1 MGLGGDDSSPV
12 SLKAE
17 FTAPQNGK
25 PGRLFITATITPGWH
40 IYSLNQGGDSLIPTK
55 IEVTP
60 SDKFKL
66 TGQFVSSPPPKIEQ
80 MPQAFPGLDIE
91 THSDTVTWQVPIELK
106 AGVDPAKLTIE
117 GIVSYQACMTMCIPP
132 QDASFTAKLGPGVD
146 IPLDSTDVN
155 PLPSNEA
162 NQNITEN
169 ATQAHVNPPQT
180 TETPQSPA
188 NENLLQWHTYSADTL
203 KKLVGPNFDV
213 NLMKAN
219 LKDQQTDSLG
229 WILIFGFL
237 GGLILNVMPC
247 VLPVIGLKIL
257 SFVEQSGHNRWNAFS
272 LNIWYS
278 AGLISVFLLLASLA
292 VFARLGWGEL
302 FQYPEFNVVLT
313 SVVFAMGL
321 SFLGVWEIPIPGFV
335 SSGKTADLSTR
346 EGAAGAFAKGVIT
359 TILATPCTGPFMGTA
374 IAWAVGQSPLVT
386 YLVFF
391 SVGLGMASPYLLI
404 GAFPELIRFLPK
416 PGEWMDTF
424 KQIMGFV
431 LLATVVYIFTFMDVV
446 YIVPCFGLL
455 IACWVGCWWIGRTPI
470 YASLGTRAFSWLVAI
485 GIVCIGW
492 VMLFTGLNVISKGK
506 IPFDSLLGV
515 MASRMADR
523 YELKSTQQTTFT
535 FDKSTGARTVLVD
548 FTADWCLT
556 CKTFEATVLN
566 TEPVQKK
573 IEENG
578 VVLLKADCTNIKKE
592 SDATKMLRDLGSG
605 GLPTIAIFPAK
616 NPNAVIVFQGAYRQ
630 SALLQALNDAGPSL
644 SVKKSDGTKDS
655 SESAKEKTVIPNL
668 P

>member
-1 MGLGGDDSSPV
+1 L
-12 SLKAE
+12 
-17 FTAPQNGK
+17 
-25 PGRLFITATITPGWH
+25 TIT
-40 IYSLNQGGDSLIPTK
+40 
-55 IEVTP
+55 
-60 SDKFKL
+60 
-66 TGQFVSSPPPKIEQ
+66 
-80 MPQAFPGLDIE
+80 
-91 THSDTVTWQVPIELK
+91 
-106 AGVDPAKLTIE
+106 

-132 QDASFTAKLGPGVD
+132 QDASFTAKLGQGVD
-146 IPLDSTDVN
+146 VPVATADVK
-155 PLPSNEA
+155 PTPKDDA
-162 NQNITEN
+162 NQNNAANPEPKKTELPK
-169 ATQAHVNPPQT
+169 AA
-180 TETPQSPA
+180 PA
-188 NENLLQWHTYSADTL
+188 PSNDPGESELQWHPYSAETL
-203 KKLVGPNFDV
+203 QLLVGPEFDI
-213 NLMKAN
+213 NRMKAN
-219 LKDQQTDSLG
+219 LKNQQTDSLA
-229 WILIFGFL
+229 WTLLFGFL
-237 GGLILNVMPC
+237 GGLILNIMPC

-292 VFARLGWGEL
+292 AFARLGWGEL
-302 FQYPEFNVVLT
+302 FQYPEFNVALVA
-313 SVVFAMGL
+313 VVFVMGL

-335 SSGKTADLSTR
+335 SSGKSAELSAR

-374 IAWAVGQSPLVT
+374 IAWAVSQSPLVT

-416 PGEWMDTF
+416 PGAWMDTF

-455 IACWVGCWWIGRTPI
+455 VACWTGCWWIGRTPI

-492 VMLFTGLNVISKGK
+492 VMLFTGLDVISMGK

-523 YELKSTQQTTFT
+523 YELKSTRQTAID
-535 FDKSTGARTVLVD
+535 FDQSSGAHTVLVD

-566 TEPVQKK
+566 TEPVKKK
-573 IEENG
+573 IEANG
-578 VVLLKADCTNIKKE
+578 VVLLKADCTKFQQV
-592 SDATKMLRDLGSG
+592 SDATTMLRALGSG

-616 NPNAVIVFQGAYRQ
+616 DPNAVIVFQGAYRQ
-630 SALLQALNDAGPSL
+630 SALLKALDDAGPSL
-644 SVKKSDGTKDS
+644 LAKKSEKTPDL
-655 SESAKEKTVIPNL
+655 SESTKEKRVSQNSP
-668 P
+668 